1 MLRLTI
7 ILELQAY
14 VELNELQGNIWQET
28 GRWVGY
34 EENLDSATGKWGPSH
49 VSYLTFRSL
58 LYVRRAMSTGEL
70 QEASNVQADQT
81 LLTVSPAS
89 SGAIIF
95 DVAAS
100 TLSSVAERMV
110 DELLS
115 RNEIRSSDRDAL
127 LRALLMRRR

>member
-1 MLRLTI
+1 M
-7 ILELQAY
+7 
-14 VELNELQGNIWQET
+14 ELNELQGNIWQET

-34 EENLDSATGKWGPSH
+34 EENLDSATRKWGPSH

-58 LYVRRAMSTGEL
+58 LHVRRAMSTGDLNET
-70 QEASNVQADQT
+70 SICIWTNRIFPGVT
-81 LLTVSPAS
+81 LVPPS
-89 SGAIIF
+89 SGAIVF

-115 RNEIRSSDRDAL
+115 RNEIGSNDRDAL